1 MSNSKLSILANGKP
15 MTLSSDFSIS
25 VELRNPLFND
35 DEMFSYPVDL
45 PFEGNRH
52 FLKNLDDPSAA
63 IRLLERPLCRTG
75 NARTI
80 RSRSTW
86 MPPLALSPTS

>member
-15 MTLSSDFSIS
+15 MTLGSDFSVS

-63 IRLLERPLCRTG
+63 IRP
-75 NARTI
+75 I
-80 RSRSTW
+80 R
-86 MPPLALSPTS
+86 